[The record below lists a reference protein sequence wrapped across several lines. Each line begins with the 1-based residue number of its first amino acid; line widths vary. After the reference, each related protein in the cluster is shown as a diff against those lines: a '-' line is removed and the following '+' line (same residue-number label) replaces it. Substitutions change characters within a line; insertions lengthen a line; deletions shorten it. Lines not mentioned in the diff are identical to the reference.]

1 MKVEKL
7 IKANMLREYYFIKG
21 NLSIDT
27 KYFIK
32 KIEEGINLNTNR
44 NYTTNVVGNMT
55 AFNFFLNDKKFIKMM
70 MPIFD
75 LIDSNP
81 SEEVN
86 SWRLSEA
93 WGFKEKFSDYTRTHA
108 HLPSFLSGAIH
119 LSNHSQSLY
128 FPKIQ
133 ETLESKSGN
142 FAVFSSFLQHNNKR
156 NTTDKERYGLSFNII
171 NSSTYD

>member
-55 AFNFFLNDKKFIKMM
+55 AFNFFLNDK
-70 MPIFD
+70 
-75 LIDSNP
+75 
-81 SEEVN
+81 
-86 SWRLSEA
+86 
-93 WGFKEKFSDYTRTHA
+93 
-108 HLPSFLSGAIH
+108 
-119 LSNHSQSLY
+119 
-128 FPKIQ
+128 
-133 ETLESKSGN
+133 
-142 FAVFSSFLQHNNKR
+142 
-156 NTTDKERYGLSFNII
+156 
-171 NSSTYD
+171 